1 LTVLHAIN
9 WGKTLIYNILKGM
22 KHVSLRQ
29 RGVILCVCFMFASML
44 TIGCYLTAVI
54 YSKAYEST
62 YKEMQI
68 YTEKTVENIEQS
80 FSFVENTALAISTG
94 GTISSWIDNVSIFDK
109 DKEGYYSR
117 VNKLKSEVKYV
128 LAYSN
133 AWKSD
138 YVSYICI
145 FVNGNIILSSYAK
158 PISESLIL
166 SSANRAYNEISKKQ
180 DKFIQNIPPFVN
192 GNNIYYTIT
201 LKRDFKSDNS
211 LCIMIAT
218 NKDILK
224 RQYAS
229 DMQGNEMKS
238 YLINEDGIVFSSS
251 DTVIVDGKADYDLI
265 DILKYPNRQTM
276 IKNGETYITFQK
288 KILSNGLTLVNLVP
302 RRYIVNQA
310 LKELPVF
317 ILISISL
324 CAILLFL
331 GFFGSYK
338 STTFIKDLTNSM
350 NRLKGKDYDVRMP
363 HYQSYSADI
372 LSDSFNG
379 MIQSMKTLINDTYK
393 SKILLQEMELEFI
406 QQQINPH
413 FLFNVLATIQ
423 IKAKM
428 CSDETV
434 YEMLTS
440 LSGLL
445 RASICSDKNVMV
457 TLEQEFK
464 YVQYYLYIQKQRY
477 TDKLDYSIKIDDSL
491 KQIRLPRLTIE
502 PIVENCVIHGYDN
515 LQNNVKISI
524 EVLDGGDDAY
534 IVISDNGKGFDVRE
548 LDLDGEEI
556 TNEDSHEKIGLKNTN
571 NRLKIRYGNDY
582 ALKISSK
589 IGKGTEVV
597 IRIRKNID
605 KPILL

>member
-1 LTVLHAIN
+1 MGKAGECIAIGTYVGVDAIN
-9 WGKTLIYNILKGM
+9 GFYYIIDNPKISPTQYIRYQNNLMCYFGDRNELSSKELKVIKDLGLKFRGKNEWIYFRAFETGYVPYILDERQVVQLTFVFQQLYM
-22 KHVSLRQ
+22 ALKH
-29 RGVILCVCFMFASML
+29 
-44 TIGCYLTAVI
+44 
-54 YSKAYEST
+54 
-62 YKEMQI
+62 
-68 YTEKTVENIEQS
+68 
-80 FSFVENTALAISTG
+80 FVEGKIKVDFES
-94 GTISSWIDNVSIFDK
+94 
-109 DKEGYYSR
+109 
-117 VNKLKSEVKYV
+117 
-128 LAYSN
+128 
-133 AWKSD
+133 
-138 YVSYICI
+138 
-145 FVNGNIILSSYAK
+145 GN
-158 PISESLIL
+158 
-166 SSANRAYNEISKKQ
+166 
-180 DKFIQNIPPFVN
+180 
-192 GNNIYYTIT
+192 
-201 LKRDFKSDNS
+201 
-211 LCIMIAT
+211 
-218 NKDILK
+218 ILK

-229 DMQGNEMKS
+229 TMQGNEMKS